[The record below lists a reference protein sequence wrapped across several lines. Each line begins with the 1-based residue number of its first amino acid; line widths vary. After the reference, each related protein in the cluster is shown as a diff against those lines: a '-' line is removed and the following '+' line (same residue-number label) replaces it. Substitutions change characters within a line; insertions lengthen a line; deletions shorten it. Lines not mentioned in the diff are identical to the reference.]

1 MKLII
6 EETKHIKLRKENTE
20 ENHLLLKDMYH
31 ELLKGKS
38 TLKRNWQ
45 RTFAD

>member
-1 MKLII
+1 MKLINRRN
-6 EETKHIKLRKENTE
+6 EENTKA
-20 ENHLLLKDMYH
+20 NHLLLKEIYH

-38 TLKRNWQ
+38 KVKRNWQ